1 MVSTGLS
8 QLIENPSI
16 VANYGRLGLLYNQ
29 ASISADL
36 RESADVLFEVFGE
49 RLTTLFGPQHGVGTT
64 EQDNMIETDHSIH
77 RRLGLP
83 IFSLYSSTRR
93 PTLGMLENVDAML
106 VDIQD
111 VGTRVYTFCSTIVY
125 VMDVC
130 ATLGK
135 PVIILD
141 RPNPINGRDVEG
153 NCLDPEYAS
162 FVGPYPIPMRHG
174 MTVGELMSYY
184 NEQLPR
190 KCELVIVEMKGW
202 DRNYF
207 FEDTQLPWA
216 FPSPNMPTVDTAI
229 VYPGQVILEGTNL
242 SEGRGTARP
251 FEVFGSPFLTPEKII
266 KDVPAE
272 ALHGAVLRIVE
283 FTPVFNKWSSL
294 RCFGF
299 QIHVTDRNRYHP
311 YRASLSLLGAII
323 RNSREEFMW
332 SQPPYEYVFDRAPVD
347 VILGNSNIRESLERG
362 LSVFDM
368 EKEWEDDL
376 KRFGE
381 ARNAFLLY

>member
-1 MVSTGLS
+1 M
-8 QLIENPSI
+8 
-16 VANYGRLGLLYNQ
+16 
-29 ASISADL
+29 
-36 RESADVLFEVFGE
+36 
-49 RLTTLFGPQHGVGTT
+49 
-64 EQDNMIETDHSIH
+64 
-77 RRLGLP
+77 
-83 IFSLYSSTRR
+83 
-93 PTLGMLENVDAML
+93 
-106 VDIQD
+106 
-111 VGTRVYTFCSTIVY
+111 
-125 VMDVC
+125 
-130 ATLGK
+130 
-135 PVIILD
+135 
-141 RPNPINGRDVEG
+141 
-153 NCLDPEYAS
+153 
-162 FVGPYPIPMRHG
+162 
-174 MTVGELMSYY
+174 
-184 NEQLPR
+184 
-190 KCELVIVEMKGW
+190 IVEMKGR

>member
-1 MVSTGLS
+1 VVSTGLS
-8 QLIENPSI
+8 QLIQNPSI
-16 VANYGRLGLLYNQ
+16 VGDYDRLGLLYNQ
-29 ASISADL
+29 ASIATDL
-36 RESADVLFEVFGE
+36 RESADVLYEVFGE

-93 PTLGMLENVDAML
+93 PTTRMLENVDAML

-111 VGTRVYTFCSTIVY
+111 VGTRVYTFCSTIAY

-130 ATLGK
+130 ASLGK

-153 NCLDPEYAS
+153 NCLNPEYAS

-184 NEQLPR
+184 NEQLTV
-190 KCELVIVEMKGW
+190 KSELMIVEMKGW
-202 DRNYF
+202 DRNHF
-207 FEDTQLPWA
+207 FEDTKLPWA
-216 FPSPNMPTVDTAI
+216 FPSPNMPTIDTAT

-242 SEGRGTARP
+242 SEGRGTTRP
-251 FEVFGSPFLTPEKII
+251 FEVFGAPFLIPEKVL
-266 KDVPAE
+266 KDLDME
-272 ALHGAVLRIVE
+272 AMHGAALRAVE
-283 FTPVFNKWSSL
+283 FMPVFNKWSS
-294 RCFGF
+294 RKCFGF
-299 QIHVTDRNRYHP
+299 QIHVTDRNSYRP
-311 YRASLSLLGAII
+311 YRASLCLLGAII
-323 RNSREEFMW
+323 RNSHEDFKW
-332 SQPPYEYVFDRAPVD
+332 SQPPYEYVFEKAPVD
-347 VILGNSNIRESLERG
+347 VIVGNSHIRESLERCV
-362 LSVFDM
+362 SVFDI

-376 KRFGE
+376 KEFND
-381 ARNAFLLY
+381 ARKAFLRY

>member
-8 QLIENPSI
+8 QLIQNPSI
-16 VANYGRLGLLYNQ
+16 VGDYDRLGLLYNQ
-29 ASISADL
+29 ASIAPDL
-36 RESADVLFEVFGE
+36 RESADVLYEVFGE

-93 PTLGMLENVDAML
+93 PTTRMLENVDAML

-111 VGTRVYTFCSTIVY
+111 VGTRVYTFCSTIAY

-130 ATLGK
+130 ASLGK

-153 NCLDPEYAS
+153 NCLNPEYAS

-184 NEQLPR
+184 NEQLTV
-190 KCELVIVEMKGW
+190 KSELMIVEMKGW
-202 DRNYF
+202 DRNHF
-207 FEDTQLPWA
+207 FEDTKLPWA
-216 FPSPNMPTVDTAI
+216 FPSPNMPTIDTAI

-251 FEVFGSPFLTPEKII
+251 FEVFGAPFIIPEKVL
-266 KDVPAE
+266 KDVDME
-272 ALHGAVLRIVE
+272 AMHGAALRTVE
-283 FTPVFNKWSSL
+283 FMPVFNKWSS
-294 RCFGF
+294 RKCFGF
-299 QIHVTDRNRYHP
+299 QIHVTDRNSYRP
-311 YRASLSLLGAII
+311 YRASLCLLGAII
-323 RNSREEFMW
+323 RNSHEDFKW
-332 SQPPYEYVFDRAPVD
+332 SQPPYEYVFEKAPVD
-347 VILGNSNIRESLERG
+347 VIVGNSYIRESLERCV
-362 LSVFDM
+362 SVFDI
-368 EKEWEDDL
+368 EKEWEDEL
-376 KRFGE
+376 KGFND
-381 ARNAFLLY
+381 ARKVFLRY

>member
-1 MVSTGLS
+1 M
-8 QLIENPSI
+8 IENPSI

-29 ASISADL
+29 ASIATDL

-49 RLTTLFGPQHGVGTT
+49 RLTTLFGPQHGVGAT
-64 EQDNMIETDHSIH
+64 EQDNMIETDNSFH
-77 RRLGLP
+77 RHLGLP

-93 PTLGMLENVDAML
+93 PTPTMLENVDAML

-111 VGTRVYTFCSTIVY
+111 VGTRVYTFCSTIAY

-130 ATLGK
+130 ASLGK

-153 NCLDPEYAS
+153 NCLDPQYGS
-162 FVGPYPIPMRHG
+162 FVGLYPIPMRHG

-190 KCELVIVEMKGW
+190 KCELAVVKMKGW
-202 DRNYF
+202 DRNDF

-216 FPSPNMPTVDTAI
+216 FPSPNMPTIDTAI
-229 VYPGQVILEGTNL
+229 VYPGQVILEGTNI

-251 FEVFGSPFLTPEKII
+251 FEMFGAPFLNPEKIL
-266 KDVPAE
+266 KDVHRE
-272 ALHGAVLRIVE
+272 SLVGAALRIVE
-283 FTPVFNKWSSL
+283 FTPVFNKWSSK
-294 RCFGF
+294 RCLGF
-299 QIHVTDRNRYHP
+299 QIHVTDRNSYRP
-311 YRASLSLLGAII
+311 YRASLSLLEAMI
-323 RNSREEFMW
+323 RNSHEDFKW
-332 SQPPYEYVFDRAPVD
+332 SQAPYEYVFDKAPVD
-347 VILGNSNIRESLERG
+347 VIAGNGDIRKSLEEG
-362 LSVFDM
+362 VSVFDM

-376 KRFGE
+376 KKFSE
-381 ARNAFLLY
+381 ARKAFLLY

>member
-8 QLIENPSI
+8 QLIQNPSI
-16 VANYGRLGLLYNQ
+16 VGDYDRLGLLYNQ
-29 ASISADL
+29 ASIAPDL
-36 RESADVLFEVFGE
+36 RESADVLYEVFGE

-93 PTLGMLENVDAML
+93 PTTRMLENVDAML

-111 VGTRVYTFCSTIVY
+111 VGTRVYTFCSTIAY

-130 ATLGK
+130 ASLGK

-153 NCLDPEYAS
+153 NCLNPDYAS

-184 NEQLPR
+184 NEQLTV
-190 KCELVIVEMKGW
+190 KSELMIVEMKGW
-202 DRNYF
+202 DRNHF
-207 FEDTQLPWA
+207 FEDTKLPWA
-216 FPSPNMPTVDTAI
+216 FPSPNMPTIDTAI

-251 FEVFGSPFLTPEKII
+251 FEVFGAPFLIPEKVL
-266 KDVPAE
+266 KDVDME
-272 ALHGAVLRIVE
+272 AMHGAALRTVE
-283 FTPVFNKWSSL
+283 FMPVFNKWSS
-294 RCFGF
+294 RKCFGF
-299 QIHVTDRNRYHP
+299 QIHVTDRNSYRP
-311 YRASLSLLGAII
+311 YRASLCLLGAII
-323 RNSREEFMW
+323 RNSHEDFKW
-332 SQPPYEYVFDRAPVD
+332 SQPPYEYVFEKAPVD
-347 VILGNSNIRESLERG
+347 VIVGNSYIRESLERCV
-362 LSVFDM
+362 SVFDI
-368 EKEWEDDL
+368 EKEWEDEL
-376 KRFGE
+376 KGFND
-381 ARNAFLLY
+381 ARKVFLRY